1 MNELAAK
8 TLDDSAQ
15 FDGMNDF
22 IRIST
27 NCAGKSKN
35 RLSRSRRCEPFET
48 NRMKR
53 DERESTKNVT
63 RRSFVTVSATRWPA
77 SLTRSFDSSQHLIH
91 SLQHDLN
98 ALHSIESAQR
108 LEIADKSAHCWHAT
122 ATGQLIQRRSG
133 QWRSGRIGE
142 NEAKDDSNRLGS
154 LNKWKT
160 GNRFL
165 GFPAK
170 KREDCLWFDDGLGL
184 LFGCC
189 HVVVVVEVG
198 SRTVQRPIIE
208 KLPKTTSQQ
217 NRRRNHQHNC
227 QCVPLILLGRAPQLE
242 FRWNGHSRI
251 RRPESSDC
259 VNCMSQA
266 EDSEPVSHI
275 TWLAHK

>member
-1 MNELAAK
+1 MTAHSSMEWMISFKFPQIARENLKIDCHAA
-8 TLDDSAQ
+8 DDVSRLRRIEWNATRENQ
-15 FDGMNDF
+15 PKMLPDDRSWLCLQPDDLLHWRDHSTHHSTSF
-22 IRIST
+22 IHCNMIWMLYIPL
-27 NCAGKSKN
+27 N
-35 RLSRSRRCEPFET
+35 RL
-48 NRMKR
+48 N
-53 DERESTKNVT
+53 
-63 RRSFVTVSATRWPA
+63 
-77 SLTRSFDSSQHLIH
+77 DSK
-91 SLQHDLN
+91 
-98 ALHSIESAQR
+98 
-108 LEIADKSAHCWHAT
+108 IADKSAHCWHAT

-259 VNCMSQA
+259 VNCMCQA